1 MERWIDRAGISRF
14 LDEMV
19 EKRVATAAVALI
31 GEPDQVLW
39 ALSAGWVRGEG
50 EEGVRS
56 RVSTR
61 FDLASITK
69 PLVGTLALALD
80 AGGAGVLPLELPVG
94 DAWPEA
100 HPDLAR
106 RPLSDLLR
114 HRSGLAAWAPLYH
127 LCRSREEALSLLL
140 GDRFLGAKPGTYS
153 DLGYLLWGMTA
164 EQRLGEPLWRLLRTR
179 VLAHPLWLS
188 GVVPSPGPA
197 KDVAASRMGTGKE
210 VELAAGLGIPVADLG
225 PPPLGQPN
233 DGNARFLI
241 GLRGGT
247 GFTEGHSGL
256 FGRAHDLWRLGS
268 EWLEPRRLLK
278 PEAVAAAL
286 GGDGPYALGWE
297 RATRT
302 NSAGPSL
309 SSASYGHT
317 GFAGGSLWI
326 DPEARRI
333 LVLLTHRTDPGND
346 MNSWRR
352 RFHTLVQQAPAPKP
366 GRAPKKESERR
377 LLSDERT

>member
-1 MERWIDRAGISRF
+1 MERRIDRTGISR
-14 LDEMV
+14 LLSEMV

-50 EEGVRS
+50 AEGVRS

-61 FDLASITK
+61 FDIASVTK
-69 PLVGTLALALD
+69 PIVATLALALD
-80 AGGAGVLPLELPVG
+80 AAGALPLELPVG

-127 LCRSREEALSLLL
+127 LCRSREEALALLL
-140 GDRFLGAKPGTYS
+140 GGRFLGARPGTYS

-164 EQRLGEPLWRLLRTR
+164 EKVMEEPLWRLLRTR

-188 GVVPSPGPA
+188 GVVPSPGPM
-197 KDVAASRMGTGKE
+197 KDVAESRMGTGKE
-210 VELAAGLGIPVADLG
+210 VELAAGLGLTVPDLG
-225 PPPLGQPN
+225 PPSTGQPN
-233 DGNARFLI
+233 DGNSRFLI

-247 GFTEGHSGL
+247 GFTEGHAGL
-256 FGRAHDLWRLGS
+256 FARAQDLWRLGA

-278 PEAVAAAL
+278 REAVASAL

-309 SSASYGHT
+309 SASSYGHT
-317 GFAGGSLWI
+317 GFAGASLWI

-352 RFHTLVQQAPAPKP
+352 RFHTLVQAPRP
-366 GRAPKKESERR
+366 GRSSKRI
-377 LLSDERT
+377 RTEVPL